1 MKYKEKCTLSYI
13 IFHLHSQEIHTP
25 NVMCQQTKCCC
36 CLPLRTGCIVIAILT
51 IAYSFTWYIFGSR
64 GGRFLGTRIGYG
76 YIVPINLWGLAE
88 GTCLLI
94 GALLNNATL
103 VLVHFILAIIGTV
116 GTLILVIVNSALAN
130 YSIGTP
136 TQDEKVGAGLV
147 VVIWVSIIT
156 FIVIAC
162 LVRIYFIVVAW
173 FFYKELKTGGENISH
188 PSV

>member
-1 MKYKEKCTLSYI
+1 
-13 IFHLHSQEIHTP
+13 
-25 NVMCQQTKCCC
+25 MCQQTKCCC

-64 GGRFLGTRIGYG
+64 GTRIGYG
-76 YIVPINLWGLAE
+76 YIVPINLWWLAE

-130 YSIGTP
+130 YSPGTQ
-136 TQDEKVGAGLV
+136 TQEEQVGAGLV
-147 VVIWVSIIT
+147 VVIWASIII

-173 FFYKELKTGGENISH
+173 FFYKELQTGGENMTHQSI
-188 PSV
+188 